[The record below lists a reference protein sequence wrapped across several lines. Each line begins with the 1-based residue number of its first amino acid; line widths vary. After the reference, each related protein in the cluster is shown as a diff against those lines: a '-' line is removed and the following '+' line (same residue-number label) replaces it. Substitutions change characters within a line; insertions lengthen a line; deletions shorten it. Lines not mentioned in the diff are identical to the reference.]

1 MVTTARRGVL
11 FVLSSPSG
19 AGKTTIV
26 RELLGRVDN
35 LSLSVSVTTRPQR
48 PAEEDGRDYVF
59 VDGPRFDEM
68 AAGGEL
74 LEHAEVFGNRY
85 GTPRAAVEEAL
96 GAGRDVLF
104 DIDWQGERQLRR
116 AMAGDVASVLILP
129 PSTDELARRL
139 RGRAQDPEEVV
150 AARMAKAMDEMSHW
164 PGYDYIVVN
173 DRLEASVDRIEAIL
187 TAERLRRER
196 QSGLEA
202 FIGGLAGGRGA

>member
-26 RELLGRVDN
+26 RELLGRVDG

-59 VDGPRFDEM
+59 VDGPRFEGM
-68 AAGGEL
+68 VRGGEL

-96 GAGRDVLF
+96 AAGRDVLF

-116 AMAGDVASVLILP
+116 AMEGDVASVLILP

-139 RGRAQDPEEVV
+139 RERAQDSEEVV

-164 PGYDYIVVN
+164 PGYDYVVVN

-187 TAERLRRER
+187 TAERLRRAR
-196 QSGLEA
+196 QSGLGA
-202 FIGGLAGGRGA
+202 FIDGLGGGRGA